1 MITNEQIEQLV
12 LARYYYSYG
21 VDYMNDTQY
30 ESEMMQL
37 REEQPEH
44 WLHHVHW
51 SNDPLPLQ
59 LLQKY
64 DLPYMENR
72 LSDFIDE
79 LELSEEI
86 MDMREDYFAHYESR
100 YQDMSQK
107 SIELIQEY
115 DTIFNRCESLKG
127 QILHGSIK
135 ADGQNFTAVY
145 FKGYLIHGQT
155 KGRTGN
161 PLDITK
167 VLRIVLPKMINT
179 EDEVVKISGEL
190 VCFKQSLP
198 YLRESYKQAFKST
211 RSAVSTL
218 LRGGLNT
225 EDIFEHLKPLVFK
238 VRSEHLHTLSE
249 EFVWAKQNGFNV
261 PAYVTFTYNSWED
274 ALNLFEYFTPFKE
287 QLPYSSDGLVLAID
301 DNQEF
306 YSQGETGYHYM
317 GNMAL
322 KVGVWNPGYYVGI
335 VKTIQWSIGEYYLTP
350 EAVIE
355 PVLVKHG
362 SHVSSIPLDHVGRLV
377 EHNILPGSEI
387 YFKVTGDSK
396 ITLVHREEELENI
409 ILENN

>member
-1 MITNEQIEQLV
+1 MLSTEQIEQLI
-12 LARYYYSYG
+12 LARYYYSFG
-21 VDYMNDTQY
+21 VDYMSDTQY
-30 ESEMMQL
+30 ETEMKQL

-44 WLHHVHW
+44 WLHQVHW
-51 SNDPLPLQ
+51 SNDPLPLN

-64 DLPYMENR
+64 NLPYMENR
-72 LSDFIDE
+72 LSDCIEEQE
-79 LELSEEI
+79 LPPDIVEL
-86 MDMREDYFAHYESR
+86 REDYFAHYDGR
-100 YQDMSQK
+100 FQDMSQK
-107 SIELIQEY
+107 SIELIQDY
-115 DTIFNRCESLKG
+115 DTIFNRVSSLTG
-127 QILHGSIK
+127 ELLHASIK
-135 ADGQNFTAVY
+135 ADGQNFTVVY
-145 FKGYLIHGQT
+145 FRGNLIHGQT

-167 VLRIVLPKMINT
+167 VLRIVLPKTIDT
-179 EDEVVKISGEL
+179 EEEVIQISGEL

-218 LRGGLNT
+218 LRGGLST

-238 VRSEHLHTLSE
+238 VRSENLHTLTE
-249 EFVWAKQNGFNV
+249 EFVWAKQHGFNT
-261 PAYVTFTYNSWED
+261 PAYITFTYNSWSD
-274 ALNLFEYFTPFKE
+274 IHSLFEYFTPFKE

-301 DNQEF
+301 DNNNF
-306 YSQGETGYHYM
+306 YAQGETNHHYM

-335 VKTIQWSIGEYYLTP
+335 VKQIKWSIGEYYLTP
-350 EAVIE
+350 EAEIE

-377 EHNILPGSEI
+377 EHNIVPGSEI